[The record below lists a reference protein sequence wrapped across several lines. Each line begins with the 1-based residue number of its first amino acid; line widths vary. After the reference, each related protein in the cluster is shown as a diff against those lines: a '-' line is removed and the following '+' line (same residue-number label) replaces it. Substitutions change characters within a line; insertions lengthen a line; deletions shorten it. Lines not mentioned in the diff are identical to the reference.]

1 MRKRKKTIMC
11 KTESTKKRDRTRHK
25 RKAQLPLT
33 LLGKR
38 RRRKMNRKAH
48 LTLSLVARKLRK
60 YWTIYKSKIRRV
72 MPCSHL
78 PSARLSMKFNKPL
91 NSSKNTN

>member
-38 RRRKMNRKAH
+38 RRRRVNRKAH
-48 LTLSLVARKLRK
+48 LT
-60 YWTIYKSKIRRV
+60 
-72 MPCSHL
+72 
-78 PSARLSMKFNKPL
+78 
-91 NSSKNTN
+91 

>member
-1 MRKRKKTIMC
+1 MPKRKKKIMC

-48 LTLSLVARKLRK
+48 LT
-60 YWTIYKSKIRRV
+60 
-72 MPCSHL
+72 
-78 PSARLSMKFNKPL
+78 
-91 NSSKNTN
+91 